1 MSAFRFLNRTYRQ
14 SGYTLFELIISIAII
29 TIVFGLAIAA
39 YNTFNKRERLRQ
51 TGLNLKANLRFAQT
65 KSLSAEKPTSGC
77 TTFSGMQVSFTS
89 NSYSIVHLCTEGAVG
104 PSIDTTLPSD
114 ITFSPTPSTFTFLPL
129 SRSTSLQAGQSL
141 VLTNGS
147 ATYTLVVS
155 GGGDISDSE

>member
-1 MSAFRFLNRTYRQ
+1 MIAFRFSNRTYRQ

-104 PSIDTTLPSD
+104 TSIDTTLPSD

-129 SRSTSLQAGQSL
+129 SRSTSLQTGQSL
-141 VLTNGS
+141 ILTNGVT
-147 ATYTLVVS
+147 TYTLVVS
-155 GGGDISDSE
+155 GGGDISDTE